1 MEMKSLGTSSGTTE
15 ASFNN
20 QIKEI
25 KEIISDIED
34 NREEIGTKIKK
45 KMFNLKLLGKNLQEI
60 WTLWKSKSNQNR
72 NRWTRRNQGQRNR
85 KYFAKIKK
93 KILT

>member
-45 KMFNLKLLGKNLQEI
+45 KCSI
-60 WTLWKSKSNQNR
+60 
-72 NRWTRRNQGQRNR
+72 
-85 KYFAKIKK
+85 
-93 KILT
+93 

>member
-45 KMFNLKLLGKNLQEI
+45 MFNLKLLGKNLQEI
-60 WTLWKSKSNQNR
+60 
-72 NRWTRRNQGQRNR
+72 
-85 KYFAKIKK
+85 
-93 KILT
+93 